1 MITAQRVTIQENTQ
15 AQANMRAL
23 RLLRMR
29 EAGFG
34 LLFIAPS
41 LAGCLVFVVIPF
53 FDAVRRSFFNGMQG
67 VFVGFENYAA
77 VFQNPSFQQ
86 ATGNTLR
93 FITWCVPLLLM
104 FSLGLALLLSKP
116 VFGRSAL
123 RAAFLLPI
131 AIPVA
136 SVALLWQVLFHVNGL
151 VNNALQ
157 TLGLERVDWMGT
169 NWSLFCLVV
178 SYIWK
183 NVGYNMVLF
192 LAGLSG
198 IPPTLY
204 EAASVDGAGPW
215 VKFTRITLPCLRP
228 TLFTVTVLS
237 LLNTFKAYRE
247 AWLVAG
253 NYPPGRIYLLQHTL
267 NNWFT
272 NLDIEKVSAAA
283 TVTAVVILAL
293 VAILNRAWAIQSEEV
308 A

>member
-1 MITAQRVTIQENTQ
+1 LTGAQSPQNLARANRRAARKLRV
-15 AQANMRAL
+15 
-23 RLLRMR
+23 R

-41 LAGCLVFVVIPF
+41 LAGCLVFAVVPF
-53 FDAVRRSFFNGMQG
+53 VDAVRRSFYHGMQG
-67 VFVGFENYAA
+67 AFAGLTHYGEL
-77 VFQNPSFQQ
+77 FQNASFQM
-86 ATGNTLR
+86 ASGNTLR
-93 FITWCVPLLLM
+93 FIAWCVPLLLA
-104 FSLGLALLLSKP
+104 FSLALALLLSKP
-116 VFGRSAL
+116 VFGRGAL

-151 VNNALQ
+151 INNGLQ
-157 TLGLERVDWMGT
+157 TLGFDRLDWMGT
-169 NWSLFCLVV
+169 NWSLFCLVA

-183 NVGYNMVLF
+183 NAGYNMVLF

-198 IPPTLY
+198 ISPALY
-204 EAASVDGAGPW
+204 EAASVDGAGAW
-215 VKFTRITLPCLRP
+215 IKFTRITLPSLRP

-253 NYPPGRIYLLQHTL
+253 NYPKGNIYLLQHTL

-272 NLDIEKVSAAA
+272 NLEIEKVAAAA
-283 TVTAVVILAL
+283 TVTALVILAL
-293 VAILNRAWAIQSEEV
+293 VAALNRAWSIQSEET

>member
-1 MITAQRVTIQENTQ
+1 MTTAR
-15 AQANMRAL
+15 RL
-23 RLLRMR
+23 RIR

-41 LAGCLVFVVIPF
+41 LAGCMVFVVAPF

-67 VFVGFENYAA
+67 TFAGLSHYAA
-77 VFQNPSFQQ
+77 IFQNASFQQ

-93 FITWCVPLLLM
+93 FIAWCVPLLIA

-116 VFGRSAL
+116 VFGRGAL

-136 SVALLWQVLFHVNGL
+136 SVALLWQVLFHANGL
-151 VNNALQ
+151 INNGLQ
-157 TLGLERVDWMGT
+157 ALGLERIDWMRT
-169 NWSLFCLVV
+169 DWSLFALVT
-178 SYIWK
+178 SYTWK
-183 NVGYNMVLF
+183 NMGYNMVLF

-198 IPPTLY
+198 ISPALY
-204 EAASVDGAGPW
+204 EAASVDGAGAW
-215 VKFTRITLPCLRP
+215 TKFTRITLPCLRP

-283 TVTAVVILAL
+283 TVTAIVILAL
-293 VAILNRAWAIQSEEV
+293 VAVLNRAWSIQSEDV
-308 A
+308 G

>member
-1 MITAQRVTIQENTQ
+1 MEGGTSLTA
-15 AQANMRAL
+15 AQSSRRLNRRTA
-23 RLLRMR
+23 RLLRIR

-34 LLFIAPS
+34 LFFIAPS
-41 LAGCLVFVVIPF
+41 LAGCLVFVVVPF
-53 FDAVRRSFFNGMQG
+53 FDAVRRSFYNGMQG
-67 VFVGFENYAA
+67 TFAGFTHYAEL
-77 VFQNPSFQQ
+77 FQNASFQM

-93 FITWCVPLLLM
+93 FIAWCVPLLLA

-116 VFGRSAL
+116 VFGRGAL

-151 VNNALQ
+151 INNGLQ
-157 TLGLERVDWMGT
+157 ALGLERLDWMGT
-169 NWSLFCLVV
+169 NWSLFCLVA

-198 IPPTLY
+198 ISPALY
-204 EAASVDGAGPW
+204 EAASVDGAGAWP
-215 VKFTRITLPCLRP
+215 KFTRITLPCLRP
-228 TLFTVTVLS
+228 TLFSVTVLS

-253 NYPPGRIYLLQHTL
+253 NYPKGNIYLLQHTL

-272 NLDIEKVSAAA
+272 NLEIEKVAAAA
-283 TVTAVVILAL
+283 TVTALVILAL
-293 VAILNRAWAIQSEEV
+293 VAALNRAWSIQSEEI

>member
-1 MITAQRVTIQENTQ
+1 MTTAQNLVRQT
-15 AQANMRAL
+15 ANKRTS
-23 RLLRMR
+23 RLLRIR

-41 LAGCLVFVVIPF
+41 LAGCLVFVVVPF

-67 VFVGFENYAA
+67 IFVGFENYIAI
-77 VFQNPSFQQ
+77 FQNASFQQ

-93 FITWCVPLLLM
+93 FIAWCVPLLLA

-116 VFGRSAL
+116 VFGRGAL

-136 SVALLWQVLFHVNGL
+136 TVALLWQVLFHVNGL

-157 TLGLERVDWMGT
+157 SLGLERIDWMAT

-198 IPPTLY
+198 ISPALY

-215 VKFTRITLPCLRP
+215 TKFTRITLPCLRP
-228 TLFTVTVLS
+228 TLFTVTVLA

-253 NYPPGRIYLLQHTL
+253 NYPKGNIYLLQHTL
-267 NNWFT
+267 NNWFN

-283 TVTAVVILAL
+283 TVTALVILAL
-293 VAILNRAWAIQSEEV
+293 VAALNRAWSMQSEEV